1 VSAVVESPGRSAEQ
15 IENLSASAR
24 RLLHRPRPRFRGFL
38 HRWAALATIPVGVG
52 LSFLAEGERAT
63 IAAIVFAVGTFFML
77 ATSALVHSRDWKVS
91 QVETLVR
98 LDHSA
103 IFLMFATSGTPIAWM
118 GLDGRASTWMLV
130 VLWAGA
136 IVGIVAEWLPVHP
149 PAGIMNAAYLTFGWG
164 CVAFLPWL
172 VTDLD
177 PGQLILLFAGG
188 AAYTIGAIIV
198 GARRPDPWPATFG
211 YHEIWHV
218 LVVVA
223 TLAHTALV
231 ADLVGVSLGS

>member
-1 VSAVVESPGRSAEQ
+1 MSAVVESPHRAVEQ
-15 IENLSASAR
+15 IENLSSSAR
-24 RLLHRPRPRFRGFL
+24 RLLRRPRPRYRGLL
-38 HRWAALATIPVGVG
+38 HRWAAPASIPVGVG
-52 LSFLAEGERAT
+52 LAILADGGRAT
-63 IAAIVFAVGTFFML
+63 VAAIVFSVGTFFML
-77 ATSALVHSRDWKVS
+77 VISAVVHSRNWEVN

-103 IFLMFATSGTPIAWM
+103 IFLMFATSGTPIAWL

-136 IVGIVAEWLPVHP
+136 TVGIVTEWLPVHP

-177 PGQLILLFAGG
+177 PGQLLLLFGGG
-188 AAYTIGAIIV
+188 AAYTVGAVVV

-223 TLAHTALV
+223 VVAHTALV
-231 ADLVGVSLGS
+231 ADLVGV